1 MTDNLTVFIVDDDPS
16 VRDALGLLLGVHD
29 YRLAVFADADS
40 FLRALKPH
48 WHGCLLLDIRM
59 PGMDGL
65 SLQKKLLEL
74 GCDLPVV
81 IMTGHG
87 DVDSAREA
95 FRAMAVD
102 FLEKPLDG
110 TRLLAASA
118 EAYERQRQAA
128 DAAAS
133 WSQIRAA
140 RRADPERE
148 DGACRGRP
156 PQIARLPRSW
166 PSARGRSGGAK
177 ARMMDKL
184 GRQRRGAGPAQPGLS
199 APALQPPSGSDARPL
214 RSKIAPGSS
223 SAAECCWHREV
234 LRSWVMRPAGVDHL
248 HVALAQHLPAAVRA
262 DQQGRL
268 LVDADADQLWP
279 VEQSRSAG
287 GCSGRAEEVL
297 VDDRIRQEAEVLAQ
311 VDRPYGR
318 WAANRPVRCLPA
330 GQHLACHHCGA
341 GGRSAHDRAP
351 PGSGAR

>member
-40 FLRALKPH
+40 FLRVLKPH

-110 TRLLAASA
+110 ARLLAAIA
-118 EAYERQRQAA
+118 EAFERQRQAA

-133 WSQIRAA
+133 RSQIQ
-140 RRADPERE
+140 RRLDGLTPRERE
-148 DGACRGRP
+148 VMARVVAGRHNRE
-156 PQIARLPRSW
+156 IAAELAISPRTVEVH
-166 PSARGRSGGAK
+166 K

-184 GRQRRGAGPAQPGLS
+184 GVASVAELVRLS
-199 APALQPPSGSDARPL
+199 LG
-214 RSKIAPGSS
+214 
-223 SAAECCWHREV
+223 
-234 LRSWVMRPAGVDHL
+234 
-248 HVALAQHLPAAVRA
+248 
-262 DQQGRL
+262 
-268 LVDADADQLWP
+268 
-279 VEQSRSAG
+279 
-287 GCSGRAEEVL
+287 
-297 VDDRIRQEAEVLAQ
+297 
-311 VDRPYGR
+311 
-318 WAANRPVRCLPA
+318 
-330 GQHLACHHCGA
+330 
-341 GGRSAHDRAP
+341 
-351 PGSGAR
+351 